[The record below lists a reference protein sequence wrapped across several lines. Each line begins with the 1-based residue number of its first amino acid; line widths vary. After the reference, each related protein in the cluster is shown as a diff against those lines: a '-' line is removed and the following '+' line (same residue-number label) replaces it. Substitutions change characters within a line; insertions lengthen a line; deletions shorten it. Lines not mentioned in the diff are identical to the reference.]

1 MVGRAFHRGQVLF
14 VDAQVGGVAGD
25 MLVAGFLDLGV
36 PLAAL
41 RRAVSGLGA
50 DFADSVALGAA
61 ATERSAIACPRFV
74 VRERAGV
81 RPPFRDYRDVKRLLA
96 AGNLEPGA
104 LALAQKAFQLLAEA
118 EAVVRPWRPSGRDV
132 RGGGR
137 GPAD

>member
-1 MVGRAFHRGQVLF
+1 MVGRAFHPGQVLF
-14 VDAQVGGVAGD
+14 VDAQAGGVAGD

-50 DFADSVALGAA
+50 A

-81 RPPFRDYRDVKRLLA
+81 RQPFRDYRDVKRLLA

-118 EAVVRPWRPSGRDV
+118 EAVVRPWRPSRRDV